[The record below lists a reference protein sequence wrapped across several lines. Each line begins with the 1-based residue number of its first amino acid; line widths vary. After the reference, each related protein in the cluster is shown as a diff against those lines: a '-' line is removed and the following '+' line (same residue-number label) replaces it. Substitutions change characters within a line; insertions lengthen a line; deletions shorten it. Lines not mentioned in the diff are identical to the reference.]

1 MMWWLKCSLMTILP
15 LTVTVGLI
23 EVGITPPSPDRIQE
37 LTSFLGAVTIPTGF
51 RFEDTEVGGLS
62 GITYNRQKDV
72 YYAVSDSQGD
82 RGDARFYT
90 LKLHWSGDPFQ
101 LEGVEVIGV
110 TRILDANG
118 EAFPLYS
125 LDPEGIAFTGETV
138 WIASEGNIAAGYPP
152 FIKEFS
158 LESGRQLSELP
169 IPKQLFSPD
178 NPNIGVR
185 NNLATESLTLT
196 PDGKTLFTATENAL
210 IQDGP
215 AATVKEGSPSRIIRY
230 NLETGLVDGQFLY
243 MTEAIAGSSLMSET
257 LQLNG
262 LVELLA
268 VSERRSLAMERSFS
282 LDRGFVIRLFEV
294 SVKEATDIRSL
305 DSLRNQLE
313 GITPVSKTPVL
324 IPPEIQAEVIWDNLE
339 GMTFGPTL
347 PDGRRSLIM
356 VSDNNFH
363 PLLHTRIVVFAIDRE
378 YSAKPYQQRVWEWI
392 ENFFGSGVDKTG
404 N

>member
-1 MMWWLKCSLMTILP
+1 M
-15 LTVTVGLI
+15 
-23 EVGITPPSPDRIQE
+23 
-37 LTSFLGAVTIPTGF
+37 
-51 RFEDTEVGGLS
+51 
-62 GITYNRQKDV
+62 
-72 YYAVSDSQGD
+72 
-82 RGDARFYT
+82 
-90 LKLHWSGDPFQ
+90 
-101 LEGVEVIGV
+101 
-110 TRILDANG
+110 
-118 EAFPLYS
+118 
-125 LDPEGIAFTGETV
+125 
-138 WIASEGNIAAGYPP
+138 
-152 FIKEFS
+152 
-158 LESGRQLSELP
+158 
-169 IPKQLFSPD
+169 
-178 NPNIGVR
+178 
-185 NNLATESLTLT
+185 
-196 PDGKTLFTATENAL
+196 
-210 IQDGP
+210 
-215 AATVKEGSPSRIIRY
+215 
-230 NLETGLVDGQFLY
+230 
-243 MTEAIAGSSLMSET
+243 
-257 LQLNG
+257 
-262 LVELLA
+262 
-268 VSERRSLAMERSFS
+268 SERRSLAMERSFS